1 MQFPHTRGSGYHQIT
16 AVHGGMEAG
25 WLRWNDGS
33 PSARHAQGEITAL
46 GVAKDYQRHA
56 VATRMYREARQI
68 SPVVHSRARTR
79 AGERWARSVGG
90 PILPLREEGYL
101 ADIAPPPVS
110 PLGRDVREALEEGPG
125 PAGDRTGRGN
135 GICYLVLPI
144 AAVARMQSADFGV
157 SMSEIL
163 PGGYI
168 TPGSFTNDGRY
179 RVSELADDIRRH
191 GVERPLKVYMGRTRP
206 VVWDGQ
212 HRYAAATMAN
222 AAHLTLEITYP
233 EDIRDVTD
241 WARTAP
247 GPSAGGGLT
256 RLSSA
261 LAAGNFPH
269 GPAAGLSPDSSP
281 RTSSGRSASGT
292 ARRRP
297 DQTPR
302 GTRRR

>member
-144 AAVARMQSADFGV
+144 ETVARMQSADFGV

-212 HRYAAATMAN
+212 HRYAAATMAD

-233 EDIRDVTD
+233 EDIRDVDRLGPDRAGTIG
-241 WARTAP
+241 WRGPYPAVQCPGGRKLPART
-247 GPSAGGGLT
+247 GRRVEAGQQSPNILWPI
-256 RLSSA
+256 RQRHCS
-261 LAAGNFPH
+261 
-269 GPAAGLSPDSSP
+269 PAAGPNP
-281 RTSSGRSASGT
+281 
-292 ARRRP
+292 ARH
-297 DQTPR
+297 
-302 GTRRR
+302 